1 MTQRFRFHARPA
13 LAVALALSL
22 SACGDGPGPLSAMF
36 GGDKPAEGAAPTLP
50 RPQPDSRG
58 VITYATSQVILARRG
73 DSLQSM
79 GERVGLSGDEIAVH
93 NGVPL
98 TYTPRSGE
106 VFALPRDVGGTPVTA
121 SSLFGETS
129 SGGIATSGLS
139 TGAITTGAIETAPR
153 GTAVNPFQNG
163 QPDKVI
169 DPIRHRV
176 EAGETAFSIARL
188 YGVSVTALASW
199 NGLDGNMT
207 VRQNQELL
215 IPVINGANSLP
226 RTAAANAPGT
236 TTDITPPPSA
246 SAPLPANQDLS
257 PVAVPA
263 SPNLGAERT
272 AASAPKPEPAP
283 TPAPVASQ
291 LARPVAGASVL
302 NPYKP
307 GVKNGNEGIDF
318 AAAAGTPVVAAEAGE
333 IALISKSLGG
343 LGTIVLVRHAGNLM
357 TVYGRITD
365 VSLQKGDRVSRG
377 QKLGVIAEG
386 KTPNLHFEVRQ
397 GTTAVDPGPYLNL

>member
-1 MTQRFRFHARPA
+1 MTQRFRSHARPA
-13 LAVALALSL
+13 VAVALALTL
-22 SACGDGPGPLSAMF
+22 SACGGGDGRLSAMF
-36 GGDKPAEGAAPTLP
+36 GGDKPAEGVAQTLP
-50 RPQPDSRG
+50 RPEPDSRG

-73 DSLQSM
+73 DTLQSM
-79 GERVGLSGDEIAVH
+79 ADRVGLTGQEIAVH
-93 NGVPL
+93 NGLPL
-98 TYTPRSGE
+98 TYTPRAGE

-121 SSLFGETS
+121 SSLFGGGIGT
-129 SGGIATSGLS
+129 GGIATGGITSGPIDSAAL
-139 TGAITTGAIETAPR
+139 ENAPR
-153 GTAVNPFQNG
+153 GTAVNPFRNG

-176 EAGETAFSIARL
+176 EAGETAFGIARL

-207 VRQNQELL
+207 VRENQELL
-215 IPVINGANSLP
+215 IPVVNGANSLP
-226 RTAAANAPGT
+226 REAAVNAPGT
-236 TTDITPPPSA
+236 VTDITPPPSA
-246 SAPLPANQDLS
+246 SAPLPANQDLT

-272 AASAPKPEPAP
+272 AASQPESAAPP
-283 TPAPVASQ
+283 PVASQ
-291 LARPVAGASVL
+291 LARPVPGASVL
-302 NPYKP
+302 LPYNPTGP
-307 GVKNGNEGIDF
+307 NSNEGVDF
-318 AAAAGTPVVAAEAGE
+318 AAAAGTPVLAADAGE

-343 LGTIVLVRHAGNLM
+343 LGTIVLVRHAGGLM

-377 QKLGVIAEG
+377 QQIGVIADG

-397 GTTAVDPGPYLNL
+397 GTTAVDPGPYLKL